1 MIYLLYCLQGHNI
14 FVLGLPQEVID
25 TVASLL
31 IFHKFRLLPK
41 FVSQLHDLLYI
52 SVQPWWKDLVFHP
65 LLSEGDML
73 IDNIET

>member
-1 MIYLLYCLQGHNI
+1 MIYLLYACKAFTI
-14 FVLGLPQEVID
+14 FVLGLSQELID

-31 IFHKFRLLPK
+31 IVHKFRLLPK